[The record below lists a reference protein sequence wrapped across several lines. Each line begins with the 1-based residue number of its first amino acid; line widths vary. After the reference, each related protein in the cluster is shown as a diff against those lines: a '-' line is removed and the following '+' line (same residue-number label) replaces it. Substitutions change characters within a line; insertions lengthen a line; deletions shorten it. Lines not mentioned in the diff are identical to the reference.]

1 VVEGELRCYFA
12 QLTRGRGTMCLRS

>member
-1 VVEGELRCYFA
+1 VVEGELLCYFA